1 MRPPFADPK
10 TDFVFKRIFGTEAH
24 KDLLKSLLEAL
35 LQLDEAHSIE
45 ELTFIPPEQAP
56 VVPEQKFSIVD
67 VKCRDRQGV
76 SYVVEM
82 QVLNV
87 EGFEKRVVYNAS
99 KSYVSQLGR
108 GIDYPVLNDVFAIT
122 ICDFLL
128 FEGEPEVP
136 LASRWSMSEHS
147 SGRRGLPQ
155 VQYVFLELPRYEQKD
170 HPRDIVEQWAWFFRE
185 TRTLSA
191 IPAGLPDPVRRALHA
206 ARTAGF
212 TEAEWE
218 AYDRARIAEQDAR
231 GALSL
236 AQKQGRNEGIAI
248 GKEEGIAIGKE
259 EGIAIARA
267 AAAAEARVTL
277 WEIIQLRGWVPSEAE
292 RNTIEAASDP
302 ALLSRWSRQALRAA
316 SLAALLA
323 G

>member
-1 MRPPFADPK
+1 
-10 TDFVFKRIFGTEAH
+10 
-24 KDLLKSLLEAL
+24 
-35 LQLDEAHSIE
+35 
-45 ELTFIPPEQAP
+45 
-56 VVPEQKFSIVD
+56 
-67 VKCRDRQGV
+67 
-76 SYVVEM
+76 
-82 QVLNV
+82 
-87 EGFEKRVVYNAS
+87 VVYNAS

-155 VQYVFLELPRYEQKD
+155 VQYVFLELPRYEQKN

-191 IPAGLPDPVRRALHA
+191 IPAGLPDPLRRALDA

-236 AQKQGRNEGIAI
+236 AQKQGRNEGIAIGKEEGIAIGKGEGIAIGKEEGIAIGKEEGIAI